1 MKINFKKIEAQT
13 SFEGAKQTFDVAE
26 TVGNEMMYNG
36 SILLDIG
43 FEDLVREI
51 YYSKDAVEIPEQ
63 YCKALELVV
72 KNSRLIAAVKRAVI
86 NQLNVIQPSKINSE
100 NYGIGIKS
108 VQPACRGGEESPSCR
123 LPRCG
128 RCGDCRFAGRYREPA
143 RPPSCR
149 YGRIGGRG
157 TA

>member
-43 FEDLVREI
+43 FEDLAREI

-63 YCKALELVV
+63 YCKV

-86 NQLNVIQPSKINSE
+86 NQLNVIQPS
-100 NYGIGIKS
+100 
-108 VQPACRGGEESPSCR
+108 
-123 LPRCG
+123 
-128 RCGDCRFAGRYREPA
+128 
-143 RPPSCR
+143 
-149 YGRIGGRG
+149 
-157 TA
+157 

>member
-72 KNSRLIAAVKRAVI
+72 NSRLIAAVKRAVI
-86 NQLNVIQPSKINSE
+86 NQLNVIQPS
-100 NYGIGIKS
+100 
-108 VQPACRGGEESPSCR
+108 
-123 LPRCG
+123 
-128 RCGDCRFAGRYREPA
+128 
-143 RPPSCR
+143 
-149 YGRIGGRG
+149 
-157 TA
+157 

>member
-43 FEDLVREI
+43 FEDLAREI

-63 YCKALELVV
+63 YYKALELVV

-86 NQLNVIQPSKINSE
+86 NQLNVIQPS
-100 NYGIGIKS
+100 
-108 VQPACRGGEESPSCR
+108 
-123 LPRCG
+123 
-128 RCGDCRFAGRYREPA
+128 
-143 RPPSCR
+143 
-149 YGRIGGRG
+149 
-157 TA
+157 